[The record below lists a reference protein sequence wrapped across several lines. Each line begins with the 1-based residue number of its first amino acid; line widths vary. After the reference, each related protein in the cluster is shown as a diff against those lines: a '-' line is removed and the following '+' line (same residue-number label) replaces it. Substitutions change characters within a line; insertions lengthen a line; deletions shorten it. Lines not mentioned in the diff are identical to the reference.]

1 MYMLICLLVSSQ
13 NCKHDKNNLK
23 KWHPFQKRK
32 KKEQNM
38 NARRSKKVFLFCPA
52 SFFPCGFPL
61 QIPAWC
67 WVGSSVDRCGLDYVG
82 WKLPRA
88 TWRGKNKGF
97 WCISGERAKIE
108 AVSLTLRAGTT
119 ILEPRVADPPP
130 STLVKKNT
138 LSLRKIHPRP
148 RFLVFKVKSEV
159 PV

>member
-88 TWRGKNKGF
+88 TRRGKNKGF
-97 WCISGERAKIE
+97 WCISGGKGLMWFYRSQNRGNIIDIKSWYNH
-108 AVSLTLRAGTT
+108 VRTYGCGP
-119 ILEPRVADPPP
+119 PR
-130 STLVKKNT
+130 STLVKQKYIKPQENP
-138 LSLRKIHPRP
+138 S
-148 RFLVFKVKSEV
+148 
-159 PV
+159 